1 VLLSA
6 RSRIE
11 YDFWLRMLN
20 LSFAVRHLEVKTD
33 EAVVVSHS
41 LCEGSS
47 GECVPGTRILAKADM
62 VGKH

>member
-11 YDFWLRMLN
+11 YDFGLRMLN

-47 GECVPGTRILAKADM
+47 GERVPGRRILAKADM
-62 VGKH
+62 VGEH

>member
-11 YDFWLRMLN
+11 YDFWLHILN
-20 LSFAVRHLEVKTD
+20 LSFAVRHLEVETD

-47 GECVPGTRILAKADM
+47 GERVPGRRISAKADM
-62 VGKH
+62 VGEH